1 MTEISPRC
9 ARKSGVR
16 CGRSRAKRNNRWLA
30 AAALLLLLAAFA
42 CCAYLFYLPK
52 RHIGCVRACAA
63 EFGVDEALVFAVI
76 RAESGFREDAVSSAG
91 AVGLMQ
97 LMPSTAAFAAAS
109 LGVEAYDLLDAAD
122 NIRLGA
128 WYLGYL
134 CGRFGRIDEA
144 LAAYNAGEGTVRR
157 WLRDPSVA
165 DEKGRLAHIPYAE
178 TRRYVARVKNFYFC
192 YKFFY
197 G

>member
-1 MTEISPRC
+1 MQS
-9 ARKSGVR
+9 
-16 CGRSRAKRNNRWLA
+16 RSRRNNVKWTTA
-30 AAALLLLLAAFA
+30 AAFLLLFAALI
-42 CCAYLFYLPK
+42 CAVYAFYVPK
-52 RHIGCVRACAA
+52 RRAELVAAGAA
-63 EFGVDEALVFAVI
+63 EFDVEESLVFAVI
-76 RAESGFREDAVSSAG
+76 RAESNFRSDAVSRAG

-109 LGVEAYDLLDAAD
+109 LGLEEYDLFEPRD
-122 NIRLGA
+122 NVRLGT

-134 CGRFGRIDEA
+134 AERFGRLDEI

-157 WLRDPSVA
+157 WLRDPSLA
-165 DEKGRLAHIPYAE
+165 DASGRLAYIPYAE

-192 YKFFY
+192 YNFFY

>member
-1 MTEISPRC
+1 M
-9 ARKSGVR
+9 
-16 CGRSRAKRNNRWLA
+16 RSRSKRNNRWIITA
-30 AAALLLLLAAFA
+30 AFLLLLAALVGSLYA
-42 CCAYLFYLPK
+42 FYMPK
-52 RHIGCVRACAA
+52 RRAELVAACAA
-63 EFGVDEALVFAVI
+63 EFGVDEALAFAVI
-76 RAESGFREDAVSSAG
+76 RAESNFRADAVSPAG

-109 LGVEAYDLLDAAD
+109 LGVEAYDLFDPQD
-122 NIRLGA
+122 NVRLGT

-134 CGRFGRIDEA
+134 SARFDRLEEV

-157 WLRDPSVA
+157 WLRDPSLA
-165 DEKGRLAHIPYAE
+165 DADGHLARIPYAE

-192 YKFFY
+192 YKFLY